1 MEKSRSNKACDPAP
15 LDRRRFSVSIVTAA
29 ALAAL
34 PRAAT
39 AQTWPAGRVTVIV
52 PFPAGAAT
60 DITGRIVAERLAQ
73 LWGQPVVIDNRGGGN
88 GLPAAEA
95 AARARPDGQTLF
107 LTSAMTH
114 AVNPA
119 LYDKLPY
126 HPLDDFEPISQFGRL
141 PFVLLVRADSP
152 LKTLADLT
160 ALLKA
165 EPGRHNFGA
174 GSLPAR
180 IASELYRQLAG
191 VDALHI
197 GYKSNPQAF
206 PDLLSGRLTFMTI
219 DTTNGRLQLDGGR
232 MRGLAITTA
241 VRDAKLTQVPSA
253 VEAGLPGF
261 QIWTWTGF
269 YAPKGTPR
277 DLVQRINR
285 DIVAACKDPQLLARF
300 EGLGG
305 PPTTS
310 TPEEF
315 AAFTRAEIERW
326 GKIIKSANL
335 KLD

>member
-1 MEKSRSNKACDPAP
+1 MDRRTFTLGALAGCAAAP
-15 LDRRRFSVSIVTAA
+15 LG
-29 ALAAL
+29 
-34 PRAAT
+34 
-39 AQTWPAGRVTVIV
+39 AQAWPGGRVNVIV

-60 DITGRIVAERLAQ
+60 DITGRVVAEKLTQ
-73 LWGQPVVIDNRGGGN
+73 LWGQPVTIDNKGGGN

-119 LYDKLPY
+119 LYERLPY
-126 HPLDDFEPISQFGRL
+126 HPLDDFEPVSQFGRL
-141 PFVLLVRADSP
+141 PFVVLVRTESP

-180 IASELYRQLAG
+180 VASEMYRQQAG
-191 VDALHI
+191 VDAQHI

-219 DTTNGRLQLDGGR
+219 DTTNGRLQIDGGK
-232 MRGLAITTA
+232 MRGLVISTRE
-241 VRDAKLTQVPSA
+241 RDAKLPQVPA
-253 VEAGLPGF
+253 APEAGMPEFLLT
-261 QIWTWTGF
+261 TWTGF
-269 YAPKGTPR
+269 YAPRGTPR
-277 DLVQRINR
+277 DLVRRIAR
-285 DIVAACKDPQLLARF
+285 DIAAACNDAQVVARL
-300 EGLGG
+300 EQLGG
-305 PPTTS
+305 RAVTS
-310 TPEEF
+310 SPEEF
-315 AAFTRAEIERW
+315 AAFTRAEMERW
-326 GKIIKSANL
+326 GRIIKSANI

>member
-1 MEKSRSNKACDPAP
+1 MQHPIN
-15 LDRRRFSVSIVTAA
+15 RRRFGKAVLSA
-29 ALAAL
+29 ALAGATPL
-34 PRAAT
+34 AARAQA
-39 AQTWPAGRVTVIV
+39 WPAGRVNLII

-60 DITGRIVAERLAQ
+60 DITGRIVAEKLAQ
-73 LWGQPVVIDNRGGGN
+73 MWGQPVVIDNRGGGN

-95 AARARPDGQTLF
+95 AARARPDGQTLL

-114 AVNPA
+114 AVNPG
-119 LYDKLPY
+119 LYEKLPY
-126 HPLDDFEPISQFGRL
+126 HPIDDFEPVSQFGRL
-141 PFVLLVRADSP
+141 PFVVLVPTDSK
-152 LKTLADLT
+152 LRTLADLT

-180 IASELYRQLAG
+180 VASELYRQLAG

-219 DTTNGRLQLDGGR
+219 DTTNGRLQVDGGK
-232 MRGLAITTA
+232 MRGLAVTTPQ
-241 VRDAKLTQVPSA
+241 RDPKLPQVPSA
-253 VEAGLPGF
+253 PEAGLPEF
-261 QIWTWTGF
+261 LLSTWTGF

-277 DLVQRINR
+277 DLVRRINR
-285 DIVAACKDPQLLARF
+285 DIVAACNDAQLLARF

-305 PPTTS
+305 RPITS

-315 AAFTRAEIERW
+315 AAFTKSEIDRW
-326 GKIIKSANL
+326 GKIIKSANI